1 MKRMS
6 KILMPLILILALTV
20 TGCTMGESNSDGTMH
35 ASAAESVVSLDEV
48 PEYGGDPYVVV
59 NDGIEPSFSKI
70 DLQSASFEE
79 YSDLDN
85 LGRCG
90 TAFANIGRDLKLH

>member
-59 NDGIEPSFSKI
+59 NDNEPSFSK
-70 DLQSASFEE
+70 DRLAVGVF
-79 YSDLDN
+79 
-85 LGRCG
+85 
-90 TAFANIGRDLKLH
+90 